1 MMQPDPLLQAE
12 TAARAALGS
21 GSWDEARRFLA
32 AYCRQVEERLR
43 TLPTDG
49 AEARQLAGQVVH
61 LLGWAHTMALTGQ
74 AHLAEQ
80 IRQLP
85 SLSGY
90 ASPASSHVM
99 RTWRLEA

>member
-1 MMQPDPLLQAE
+1 MIQGHQLLQTE
-12 TAARAALGS
+12 TAARAALSS
-21 GSWDEARRFLA
+21 GSWDEARRLLA
-32 AYCRQVEERLR
+32 TYCRQVEERLR
-43 TLPTDG
+43 ALPTDG

-90 ASPASSHVM
+90 ASPASADVM
-99 RTWRLEA
+99 QTWRLEA